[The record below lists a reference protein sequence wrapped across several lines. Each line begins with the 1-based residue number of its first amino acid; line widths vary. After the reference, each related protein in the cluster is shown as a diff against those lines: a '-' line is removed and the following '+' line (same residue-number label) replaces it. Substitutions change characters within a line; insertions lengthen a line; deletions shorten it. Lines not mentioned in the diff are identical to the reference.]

1 MSLLTALGLALG
13 LTSPTPGLT
22 VANLGPT
29 ALSVNFI
36 FAYGLLSS
44 RTIKQYYGLD
54 HNVSPREDL
63 AKYGDAA
70 VRSGKISQKTLDMI
84 KRNESAHAN
93 AVENYALLVGAVA
106 MATVAGVERAS
117 INRAVVVYTLARI
130 AYAIVYITVDKPK
143 WSQLRGLCWWTGNLC
158 CLNLLRKA
166 ALLLGAE

>member
-1 MSLLTALGLALG
+1 MSPDSPLG
-13 LTSPTPGLT
+13 LTLGLNPSAPGLT
-22 VANLGPT
+22 APNLGPT
-29 ALSVNFI
+29 ALCFNFI

-54 HNVSPREDL
+54 HNVSPREDI

-106 MATVAGVERAS
+106 MATVAGVERVS
-117 INRAVVVYTLARI
+117 INRAVVGYTIARI
-130 AYAIVYITVDKPK
+130 AYAIVYITVDTPK
-143 WSQLRGLCWWTGNLC
+143 WSQLRGICWWVGNLC

-166 ALLLGAE
+166 AWLLGAE